1 METGYI
7 LRILVALSPKEM
19 EPPNYVFSI
28 FACIGFIL
36 SFIPFAWHFKCNFFF
51 LSFFVVFEYR
61 NLFDCYRSTEHGHL
75 SLHGVD
81 RFGLFKQLHQFYC
94 LEQRCRQP
102 IAGLV

>member
-1 METGYI
+1 
-7 LRILVALSPKEM
+7 M
-19 EPPNYVFSI
+19 EPPNYVFST

-36 SFIPFAWHFKCNFFF
+36 SFIPFIWHFKST
-51 LSFFVVFEYR
+51 LFVVFEYR
-61 NLFDCYRSTEHGHL
+61 NLSDGYRSTEHRHL

-81 RFGLFKQLHQFYC
+81 RSWLFKQLRQLYC